1 MNQKQIGIALFLAS
15 LIYIAITII
24 AVFFY
29 NRAHASPK
37 MNQSPDIYYCAFS
50 ASGTEEVC
58 GPFGNR
64 WFNSPQE
71 CHGEPVKTYNCFNP
85 SLDEH
90 CSVTEFLSGDIRT
103 TCAYVQWP
111 KDKPK

>member
-1 MNQKQIGIALFLAS
+1 MKYLGVLTIYSLMLLIGLLFCLRS
-15 LIYIAITII
+15 FSTQ
-24 AVFFY
+24 
-29 NRAHASPK
+29 RQSASP
-37 MNQSPDIYYCAFS
+37 DVYYCAFS

-64 WFNSPQE
+64 WFNSPQV
-71 CHGEPVKTYNCFNP
+71 CHREPVKTYNCFNP

-90 CSVTEFLSGDIRT
+90 CSVTEFLSGGIRT